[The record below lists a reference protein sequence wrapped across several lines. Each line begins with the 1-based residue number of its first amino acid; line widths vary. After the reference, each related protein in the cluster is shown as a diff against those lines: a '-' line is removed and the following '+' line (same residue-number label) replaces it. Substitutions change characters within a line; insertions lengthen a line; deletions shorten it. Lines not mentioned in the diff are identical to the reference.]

1 MRQVSNGTLA
11 LRDVMRGVQLA
22 ISFPKA
28 PSPAG
33 FANFDENG
41 AIPEGK
47 EGGFMIEVLVSFCL
61 SARCC
66 RIPFAPCFSRF

>member
-11 LRDVMRGVQLA
+11 LKDVMRGVQLA
-22 ISFPKA
+22 ISFPSA

-47 EGGFMIEVLVSFCL
+47 EGGFMIEVLLPLCV

-66 RIPFAPCFSRF
+66 RIYCALCF